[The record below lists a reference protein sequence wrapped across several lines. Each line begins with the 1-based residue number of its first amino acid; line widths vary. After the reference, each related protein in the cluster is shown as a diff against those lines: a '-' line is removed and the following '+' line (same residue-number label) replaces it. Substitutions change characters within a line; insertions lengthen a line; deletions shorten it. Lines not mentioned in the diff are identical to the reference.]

1 MNAPRGVLTQDLR
14 AQIADGKEELLRFLH
29 SQEPGSGP
37 PPVSRRE
44 GTEPAPLS
52 LGQER
57 LWFLEQ
63 LEPGSGVYNVCRAY
77 RLKGSLNLTA
87 LEISL
92 NEIVRRHEV
101 LRSAIKIQDQ
111 HTFQI
116 VQQSFELE
124 ITLVD
129 LQSLS
134 HRAREDALQER
145 IREAAETRFDFS
157 AGRFLRAEMLR
168 IDADERVLILTTH
181 HIVSDAWSMGIL
193 SSELWAL
200 YGTYST
206 GKTSPLGKL
215 PVQYSDFAV
224 WQREWLTGAVLESQL
239 SYWREQLKDVSALEL
254 PLDRSRPRRQ
264 SYRGARLPFTLSES
278 LTSSINELSNQ
289 CGATPFMI
297 LLTMYFILLYRYS
310 GQRGSRRW

>member
-124 ITLVD
+124 MTLVD

-168 IDADERVLILTTH
+168 IDA
-181 HIVSDAWSMGIL
+181 
-193 SSELWAL
+193 
-200 YGTYST
+200 
-206 GKTSPLGKL
+206 TSA
-215 PVQYSDFAV
+215 F
-224 WQREWLTGAVLESQL
+224 
-239 SYWREQLKDVSALEL
+239 
-254 PLDRSRPRRQ
+254 
-264 SYRGARLPFTLSES
+264 
-278 LTSSINELSNQ
+278 
-289 CGATPFMI
+289 
-297 LLTMYFILLYRYS
+297 
-310 GQRGSRRW
+310 